1 MDVKPVRSISN
12 KEKQTPRHKRQ
23 KTYFTSSEKNMII
36 NVYEH
41 VKETWPADEYP
52 YKTKLNEKTA
62 AVCGIGIASVYRI
75 LKEYATN
82 ERVKS
87 PVLTKKRPT
96 FSEKI
101 DANDKSSI
109 RKIVHGY
116 YMRGELPTFKKI
128 LQAVNDDEELPNFKK
143 STFHRILRHL
153 KFRNVRLKGTNALV
167 ENNDIVLWRINYLKT
182 IKMYRNENRKIFY
195 INEAVLNIGNSDPK
209 CYMDTSTNTS
219 LISKEGTSTKNTTSR
234 SKSLVI
240 LHIGS
245 ETGFL
250 KGAEHIIELKTQ
262 GDPHESI
269 DANNFEH
276 WFEQNVAKLGENS
289 VVVMNAAP
297 YNTRRAEKT
306 PSIAWTKGD
315 IQEWLLHK
323 EIHFDQSEVKV
334 ELLKRVHDVKR
345 DFQAYAIDELAKKYK
360 VDIMRLPPYHRE
372 LNPGQLVWS
381 DVKDHLEIT
390 DTSFTFEQI
399 KSLLQTSIRNVSSD
413 KWQSCITHVIQ
424 VEDFFYRK
432 LDVLIDNTMDTF
444 GVNISDTASDTESCS
459 SSTDESLLKYME

>member
-1 MDVKPVRSISN
+1 MTKNVFVIKS
-12 KEKQTPRHKRQ
+12 KHQ
-23 KTYFTSSEKNMII
+23 TYFTSSEKNMII

-41 VKETWPADEYP
+41 VKGTWPADEYP

-75 LKEYATN
+75 LKEYATH
-82 ERVKS
+82 ERVTS
-87 PVLTKKRPT
+87 PVLTKKRLT

-101 DANDKSSI
+101 DADDKSTI
-109 RKIVHGY
+109 RKIVHSH

-128 LQAVNDDEELPNFKK
+128 LQAVNDDENLPNFKK
-143 STFHRILRHL
+143 STFHKILKHL

-167 ENNDIVLWRINYLKT
+167 ENNDVVLWRLNYLKT
-182 IKMYRNENRKIFY
+182 IKVYRNQNRNIFY
-195 INEAVLNIGNSDPK
+195 INEAVLNIGNSDAK
-209 CYMDTSTNTS
+209 CYMDTSTHTRLKSN
-219 LISKEGTSTKNTTSR
+219 EGAGTSTKNTTSR

-245 ETGFL
+245 KTGFL
-250 KGAEHIIELKTQ
+250 EAAEHISELKTQ

-269 DANNFEH
+269 DANNFEY
-276 WFEQNVAKLGENS
+276 WFEQNLAKLGEGS

-297 YNTRRAEKT
+297 YNTRRSEKT

-323 EIHFDQSEVKV
+323 EINFDQTDVKV
-334 ELLKRVHDVKR
+334 ELLKRVRDIKK
-345 DFQAYAIDELAKKYK
+345 DFQSYAVDELARKYK
-360 VDIMRLPPYHRE
+360 VDILRLPPYHGE
-372 LNPGQLVWS
+372 LNPGELVWS

-399 KSLLQTSIRNVSSD
+399 KSLLQASIRNVSPD
-413 KWQSCITHVIQ
+413 KWQSCITHVTH
-424 VEDFFYRK
+424 VEDFFYNK

-444 GVNISDTASDTESCS
+444 GVNVSDTDSDTESCS
-459 SSTDESLLKYME
+459 SSTDESLLKYTE